1 MERLPL
7 RDTLPVRVPLLQK
20 LLLSELVVDTE
31 CEGVRV
37 TEREPL
43 EHRVGDKE
51 EEGER
56 EVESVRDA
64 VLQAD

>member
-20 LLLSELVVDTE
+20 LLLSELVEDTE

-43 EHRVGDKE
+43 EQRVGERE
-51 EEGER
+51 EEGVR
-56 EVESVRDA
+56 EIDSVRDA